1 MYIVNTIRSFL
12 RIDGVFYFRLFSTKN
27 HQSMNNQFDVF
38 GIAQTKKDKNKCGDY
53 FLHKTFQDKF
63 IVLVVADG
71 VGSRPCDWLASKTT
85 CEKFIEVIGE
95 KINDNHHNFEAND
108 LIDICTAVD
117 NSVSNPPDTCKG
129 MMSTLV
135 AVVWNKET
143 NFVHFINV
151 GDSRIYKI
159 SKDNQITQ
167 LTSDDI
173 KDVNVRDKNGKLILS
188 GGYTVTRSG
197 LTNAFGLLNVKVVPQ
212 SCQFDC
218 GDTILLA
225 TDGFYNC
232 SSTFKHDILNI
243 AHSVNL
249 NESISKLLHYYQD
262 YQTDD
267 STVLFLRNNVID
279 FDLPKNK
286 INIDYVEIKNKVGKF
301 QLIDLMY
308 EKLKQSILQK
318 NKDVALDTLKI
329 MENDLILP
337 SREMLDDLILLTQKE
352 NYTETAIIRGI
363 VNLIRKVMR

>member
-1 MYIVNTIRSFL
+1 
-12 RIDGVFYFRLFSTKN
+12 
-27 HQSMNNQFDVF
+27 MNNQFDVF
-38 GIAQTKKDKNKCGDY
+38 GINLSKKDKSKCGDY

-85 CEKFIEVIGE
+85 CEKFIEVIEE
-95 KINDNHHNFEAND
+95 KINDNCDNHDNFEAND
-108 LIDICTAVD
+108 LIDICTKVD
-117 NSVSNPPDTCKG
+117 TSVSNAPDTCKG

-135 AVVWNKET
+135 AAVWNRET
-143 NFVHFINV
+143 NFLHFINV

-197 LTNAFGLLNVKVVPQ
+197 LTNVFGLSNVKVVPQ
-212 SCQFDC
+212 NGEFNS

-243 AHSVNL
+243 FHSVNL
-249 NESISKLLHYYQD
+249 NESVSKLLHYYQD

-267 STVLFLRNNVID
+267 ATVLVLRNNIID

-286 INIDYVEIKNKVGKF
+286 SQIDYSEIKNKVGKF

-308 EKLKQSILQK
+308 EKLKESILQK
-318 NKDVALDTLKI
+318 NKNIALETLKI

-352 NYTETAIIRGI
+352 NYTENTIIRGI